1 MIAMVVVRVLLII
14 LILIVL
20 AIIFV
25 LAITPRS
32 QWSLL
37 FGMALLG
44 VYYVYETV
52 RDWILSWFR

>member
-1 MIAMVVVRVLLII
+1 MIAMIVIRVLLII

-20 AIIFV
+20 AILFV

-37 FGMALLG
+37 FGMIVLG

-52 RDWILSWFR
+52 LNWILSWFH